1 MATTPDVS
9 FTSREIAVMAEVLA
23 RIAVPSFTAS
33 DWKDIAAKAGITD
46 GDVARNA
53 KYSFAQA
60 KKKFGVKEGQN
71 GKKSKDSSE
80 EEDVSTSKKKRGRA
94 AEGEGEPTPKK
105 KRGRPAKKAVVKED
119 DEEEEKIKDDDDQE
133 E

>member
-71 GKKSKDSSE
+71 GKKSKDSMRPSFTRSTEADWCRFGGGRCLHLKE
-80 EEDVSTSKKKRGRA
+80 EA
-94 AEGEGEPTPKK
+94 
-105 KRGRPAKKAVVKED
+105 RPRS
-119 DEEEEKIKDDDDQE
+119 
-133 E
+133 